1 MNSKQ
6 ILTAVLALA
15 LFGIG
20 VITFNVTK
28 SNNST
33 QFKAETSSETY
44 TINRDADEQTPTVP
58 EESLNEV
65 IPQVNPQ

>member
-1 MNSKQ
+1 MKSKQ
-6 ILTAVLALA
+6 ILIAVLALA

-28 SNNST
+28 SNST
-33 QFKAETSSETY
+33 TIYKAETSSETY

-65 IPQVNPQ
+65 NPPANPQ